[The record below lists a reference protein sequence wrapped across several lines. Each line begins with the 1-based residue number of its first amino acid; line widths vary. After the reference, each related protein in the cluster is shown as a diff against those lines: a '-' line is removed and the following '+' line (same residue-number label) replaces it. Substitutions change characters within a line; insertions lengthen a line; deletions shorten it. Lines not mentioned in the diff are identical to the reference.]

1 MANPLQQLLSLVQG
15 GQPMGAGMAA
25 TGPSDMV
32 SETPDIPM
40 QLKALMGGGGGAPM
54 MPQAPQ
60 PGPAGG
66 PMLAAL
72 LDRMGSAQAG
82 EPYATQNRGG
92 GRPYNAGA
100 DNFGRG
106 PATDSDYYDV
116 HEANQS
122 VRGNLPPEE
131 TNDYSG
137 YGDEMKPMDEPRQT
151 PYPSEGPGNPKY
163 DQTKSEL
170 DDISKRMGSGDPS
183 EDGNFPTQ
191 AEIDALNAGKI
202 SPAEFDRKWGKGAA
216 AEMQDVGK
224 GNEEND
230 GDEDDPGD
238 HEYR

>member
-32 SETPDIPM
+32 SETPDIVS
-40 QLKALMGGGGGAPM
+40 QLKALMGGGGQPPM
-54 MPQAPQ
+54 MPQTPM
-60 PGPAGG
+60 PGPAVG
-66 PMLAAL
+66 P
-72 LDRMGSAQAG
+72 Q
-82 EPYATQNRGG
+82 Y
-92 GRPYNAGA
+92 AGA
-100 DNFGRG
+100 DAVNPMARAIQNYTGPRQQMPGGYADDALDVPEGTAPNDPASGRMPG
-106 PATDSDYYDV
+106 QRNMGAYLN
-116 HEANQS
+116 ANK
-122 VRGNLPPEE
+122 PMP
-131 TNDYSG
+131 
-137 YGDEMKPMDEPRQT
+137 GDEQDDEGGYSDRT
-151 PYPSEGPGNPKY
+151 PPSEGPGNPKY